1 MQLVGLLLYV
11 LAQLAI
17 GVWVSRRIKNE
28 TDFFVA
34 GRTLGPVLATASIFA
49 TWFGAESC
57 VGAAGSIY
65 TDGVGAHSVEPF
77 AYGLCLVIMG
87 AVFAAPLWR
96 RKLITLADLFHER
109 FGPGVERLAALL
121 LIPTSVLWAAA
132 QVRAFGTVLTVA
144 SDAIDFETGLAIAA
158 GVVVVYTVFGGLL
171 ADVYTDVVQGALLII
186 GLVVLAVVVW
196 SEVGGANGV
205 SDALARAGEL
215 RAGTASEP
223 MNLLAL
229 LETWA
234 IPIAGSVVAQ
244 EVVSRALAARS
255 EGVARASGIA
265 GGALYLLVGLVP
277 VFIGLVGPALAPGLD
292 DGEALLPHL
301 AQEHLHG
308 FLAVVFAG
316 ALVSA
321 ILSTADSA
329 LLVASS
335 LVSRNLL
342 ERPTW
347 SEKQRLV
354 VARGGVLFFGLVAW
368 WLAGRFE
375 SIGELLEHA
384 SAFASSGVL
393 VIVCFG
399 LFSKIGGAA
408 SATAA
413 LLLGAGVWIGGA
425 AIGGFEAPYLA
436 SLAAALIG
444 YLALS
449 RR

>member
-1 MQLVGLLLYV
+1 MQLAGLLVYV
-11 LAQLAI
+11 LAQLAV
-17 GVWVSRRIKNE
+17 GVWVSRRIRNE
-28 TDFFVA
+28 ADYFVA

-57 VGAAGSIY
+57 VGAAGSVY
-65 TDGVGAHSVEPF
+65 GEGVGAHSVEPF

-96 RKLITLADLFHER
+96 RKIITLADLFHER

-121 LIPTSVLWAAA
+121 LVPTSVLWAAA

-144 SDAIDFETGLAIAA
+144 SDAITFEAGLAIAA

-171 ADVYTDVVQGALLII
+171 ADVYTDVVQGALLIL

-196 SEVGGANGV
+196 GEVGGANGV
-205 SDALARAGEL
+205 SDALARAKEL

-223 MNLLAL
+223 LGLLAL

-255 EGVARASGIA
+255 AGVARASGVA

-277 VFIGLVGPALAPGLD
+277 VFIGLVGPAIAPGLD
-292 DGEALLPHL
+292 DGEQLLPHL

-308 FLAVVFAG
+308 VVAVVFAG

-342 ERPTW
+342 ERPHW
-347 SEKQRLV
+347 SEKQRLL
-354 VARGGVLFFGLVAW
+354 VARGGVAFFGLVAW

-375 SIGELLEHA
+375 SIGDLLEHA

-399 LFSKIGGAA
+399 LFTRIGGAV

-413 LLLGAGVWIGGA
+413 LVLGAGVWIGGA
-425 AIGGFEAPYLA
+425 VIGGFEAPYLA
-436 SLAAALIG
+436 SLAAALVG
-444 YLALS
+444 YLVL
-449 RR
+449 RRR